1 MTRRDKPNEL
11 QQTFNRE
18 SLLHRMTKQIRRSLD
33 LQEILTTT
41 VSEVRLFLGADRVK
55 MYRFDAD
62 GSGEVIAESIHEQR
76 LPSLLGQRFP
86 TDDIPEAAREMFLL
100 VGQRSIVDVANE
112 KIGLSPLQ
120 SKETGK
126 RLETNIYYRQVDQC
140 HIQYL
145 KAMGVQSS
153 LVVPILDCDPQGQSA
168 KPKLWG
174 LLVCHHSEPQ
184 KILKQQLKV
193 LQQVADQ
200 VAIAI
205 AQSNLL
211 TEAHAK
217 QKREA
222 TINRVTTLLHKLPT
236 IQLQGALEEVIT
248 AFCGVGGRLYI
259 AESQELYTWGDQ
271 PTLSYELDNSIIE
284 QHPIWQKWMAD
295 FQQGNIWATTD
306 LYKEPHLRV
315 LSLAFRST
323 QIRGLMVIPLHY
335 REKFIGV
342 LSIFRSEFETEILWA
357 GRCEQNRR
365 QLLPQLSFE
374 VWREHKKG
382 QAPEWKLEDIF
393 LAQALY
399 DHFSMAIQQQQM
411 YKQVQSL
418 NANLEQRVQE
428 QTAEL
433 EKSLLFTKVIKQ
445 VTEHIRRTLD
455 LQATLQS
462 IVREVRPLLNSDRV
476 LIFYLKTKSV
486 IVEEINGNWRSV
498 LEVNAPPECFPDE
511 YTRLYCQGR
520 IRAIN
525 NVSTASLS
533 DCHRE
538 FLQSLQVQ
546 ANLIVPINIGM
557 ELWGLL
563 IAHECEAP
571 RNWQDIEIDLLQQ
584 VADQAAIAIQ
594 QAQLYQQTFDA
605 ETEARN
611 QAVQLEQT
619 LHKLQETQTR
629 LIQTEK
635 MSGLGQLV
643 AGVAHE
649 INNPVNF
656 IYGNLCHASDYTA
669 QLLEILRLYQLHYP
683 HPHNEIQAA
692 IEAIDFEFLV
702 EDLPKIMTSMQVGTE
717 RIRSIVLSLR
727 NFSRLDEAENKRVDL
742 HEGIDNTLL
751 ILQHRLKGNAE
762 FPRIE
767 IIKDYGNIPLVECYA
782 GQMNQVFM
790 NIFTNAIDAL
800 EVGSRKWQNQG
811 DKENNSCPIPTI
823 QISTK
828 VSVDN
833 SRLLI
838 RITDNGPGMNEDVK
852 KRIFDPFYTTKP
864 VGKGTG
870 LGLAISYQIIVE
882 KHGGIMECVSEPGK
896 GTEFWIEIPVKP
908 PAKIVN

>member
-1 MTRRDKPNEL
+1 MTRKDKPNEL
-11 QQTFNRE
+11 QQTFNQE
-18 SLLHRMTKQIRRSLD
+18 NLLHRMTKQIRRSLD

-55 MYRFDAD
+55 IYRFDAD
-62 GSGEVIAESIHEQR
+62 GSGEVIAESIHKQR

-86 TDDIPEAAREMFLL
+86 ADDIPEAAKEMFLL
-100 VGQRSIVDVANE
+100 AGQRSIVDVVNE

-153 LVVPILDCDPQGQSA
+153 LVVPILDCDPQEQSA

-174 LLVCHHSEPQ
+174 LLVAHHSEPQ
-184 KILKQQLKV
+184 KILKRELKV

-222 TINRVTTLLHKLPT
+222 TINRVTTLLHKPPT
-236 IQLQGALEEVIT
+236 IQLQAALEEVIT
-248 AFCGVGGRLYI
+248 ALCGVGGRLYI
-259 AESQELYTWGDQ
+259 AETQELYTWGDQ

-284 QHPIWQKWMAD
+284 QHPIWQNWMAE

-306 LYKEPHLRV
+306 LYKEPRLRV
-315 LSLAFRST
+315 LALAFRST
-323 QIRGLMVIPLHY
+323 EIRGLMVIPLHY

-342 LSIFRSEFETEILWA
+342 LSIFRSEFETEIFWA

-374 VWREHKKG
+374 VWREQKKG
-382 QAPEWKLEDIF
+382 QAPEWKLEDIL

-418 NANLEQRVQE
+418 NANLERRVQE

-433 EKSLLFTKVIKQ
+433 EKSLMFTKVIKQ

-476 LIFYLKTKSV
+476 LIFHLKTKSV
-486 IVEEINGNWRSV
+486 IVEEINGNWQSV
-498 LEVNAPPECFPDE
+498 LGVNAPPECFPDE

-520 IRAIN
+520 LRAIN

-533 DCHRE
+533 DCYRE
-538 FLQSLQVQ
+538 FLQSLQIQ
-546 ANLIVPINIGM
+546 ANLIVPINMGM

-594 QAQLYQQTFDA
+594 QAQLYEQTSQA

-611 QAVQLEQT
+611 QATQLEQT
-619 LHKLQETQTR
+619 LHELQETQIR

-656 IYGNLCHASDYTA
+656 IYGNLCHASDYTE

-683 HPHNEIQAA
+683 HPHSEIKAA

-702 EDLPKIMTSMQVGTE
+702 EDLPKIMTSMQVGTD

-727 NFSRLDEAENKRVDL
+727 NFSRLDESENKRVDL

-762 FPRIE
+762 SARIE
-767 IIKDYGNIPLVECYA
+767 VIKDYGNIPRVECYA

-790 NIFTNAIDAL
+790 NIFSNAIDAL
-800 EVGSRKWQNQG
+800 EVGRGKWRDRG

-828 VSVDN
+828 VSADN

-838 RITDNGPGMNEDVK
+838 RISDNGLGMNEDVK

-882 KHGGIMECVSEPGK
+882 KHGGIMECISEPSK

>member
-11 QQTFNRE
+11 QQTFNQE

-41 VSEVRLFLGADRVK
+41 VSEVRLFLSADRVK
-55 MYRFDAD
+55 IYRFDAD
-62 GSGEVIAESIHEQR
+62 GSGEVIAESIHQQR

-86 TDDIPEAAREMFLL
+86 ADDIPEAAREMFLL

-126 RLETNIYYRQVDQC
+126 RLETNIYYRQVEQC

-153 LVVPILDCDPQGQSA
+153 LVIPILDCDPQEPSA

-174 LLVCHHSEPQ
+174 LLVAHHSEPQ
-184 KILKQQLKV
+184 KILKPELKV

-236 IQLQGALEEVIT
+236 IQLQAALEEVIT

-259 AESQELYTWGDQ
+259 AETQELYTWGDQ
-271 PTLSYELDNSIIE
+271 PTLFYELDNSIIE
-284 QHPIWQKWMAD
+284 QHPIWQNWMAE
-295 FQQGNIWATTD
+295 FQQSNIWATTD
-306 LYKEPHLRV
+306 LYKEPCLRV
-315 LSLAFRST
+315 LALAFRST

-374 VWREHKKG
+374 VWREQKKG

-411 YKQVQSL
+411 YKKVQSL
-418 NANLEQRVQE
+418 NANLELRVQE

-433 EKSLLFTKVIKQ
+433 EKSLMFTKVIKQ

-476 LIFYLKTKSV
+476 LIFHLKTQSV
-486 IVEEINGNWRSV
+486 IVEEINGNWQSV
-498 LEVNAPPECFPDE
+498 LGVNAPPECFPDE

-520 IRAIN
+520 VRAIN
-525 NVSTASLS
+525 NLSTDSLS

-546 ANLIVPINIGM
+546 ANLIVPINMGM

-594 QAQLYQQTFDA
+594 QAQLYEQTSEA

-611 QAVQLEQT
+611 QAAQLEHT
-619 LHKLQETQTR
+619 LHELQEAQTR

-656 IYGNLCHASDYTA
+656 IYGNLCHASDYTE

-683 HPHNEIQAA
+683 HPHSEIKAA

-702 EDLPKIMTSMQVGTE
+702 EDLPKIMTSMQVGSD

-790 NIFTNAIDAL
+790 NIFSNAIDAL
-800 EVGSRKWQNQG
+800 EVGNKERQNQG
-811 DKENNSCPIPTI
+811 DKKNNSCPIPTI

-828 VSVDN
+828 VSADN

-838 RITDNGPGMNEDVK
+838 RITDNGPGMNEEVK

-882 KHGGIMECVSEPGK
+882 KHGGIMECISEPGK
-896 GTEFWIEIPVKP
+896 GTEFWIEIPIKP

>member
-1 MTRRDKPNEL
+1 MTLRDKPNEL
-11 QQTFNRE
+11 QQSFDQGN
-18 SLLHRMTKQIRRSLD
+18 LLHRMTKQIRRSLD

-86 TDDIPEAAREMFLL
+86 ADDIPEAAREMFLL

-153 LVVPILDCDPQGQSA
+153 LVVPILDCDPQEPSV

-174 LLVCHHSEPQ
+174 LLVAHHTEPQ
-184 KILKQQLKV
+184 KILKRELKV

-211 TEAHAK
+211 TEARAK

-259 AESQELYTWGDQ
+259 AETQELYTWGDQ

-284 QHPIWQKWMAD
+284 QHPIWQNWMAE

-306 LYKEPHLRV
+306 LYKEPRLRV
-315 LSLAFRST
+315 LALAFRST

-374 VWREHKKG
+374 VWREQKKG

-418 NANLEQRVQE
+418 NANLELRVQE

-476 LIFYLKTKSV
+476 LIFYLKTQSV
-486 IVEEINGNWRSV
+486 IVEEINGNWQSV
-498 LEVNAPPECFPDE
+498 LGVNAPPECFPDE

-520 IRAIN
+520 VRAIN

-538 FLQSLQVQ
+538 FLQGLQIQ
-546 ANLIVPINIGM
+546 ANLIVPINMGM

-571 RNWQDIEIDLLQQ
+571 RNWQDTEINLLQQ
-584 VADQAAIAIQ
+584 LADQAAIAIQ
-594 QAQLYQQTFDA
+594 QAQLYQQTSEA

-611 QAVQLEQT
+611 QAIQLEQT
-619 LHKLQETQTR
+619 LHELQETQTR

-656 IYGNLCHASDYTA
+656 IYGNLCHASDYTE

-683 HPHNEIQAA
+683 HPHSEIKAA

-727 NFSRLDEAENKRVDL
+727 NFSRLDESENKRVDL
-742 HEGIDNTLL
+742 HEGIDSTLL

-767 IIKDYGNIPLVECYA
+767 IIKDYGNIPRVECYA

-790 NIFTNAIDAL
+790 NIFSNAIDAL
-800 EVGSRKWQNQG
+800 EVWRGKWRDRG

-828 VSVDN
+828 VSADN

-882 KHGGIMECVSEPGK
+882 KHGGIMECISEPGK